1 MCHESRSF
9 TQGHRDNL
17 SAQSPDNLPAQP
29 TANSIDGASP
39 VQSRARKLEKEI
51 LEMESDVEA
60 DVDSD
65 VVVLDVGAVGA
76 RVGSRGQPGLED
88 FLNSPSPFKT

>member
-29 TANSIDGASP
+29 TANSIGGASP
-39 VQSRARKLEKEI
+39 IQSRARKLEEVLLEI
-51 LEMESDVEA
+51 ESDVVEG
-60 DVDSD
+60 DVEGD
-65 VVVLDVGAVGA
+65 VAVLDVRV
-76 RVGSRGQPGLED
+76 VGSRGQPGLED

>member
-29 TANSIDGASP
+29 TANSIGGASP
-39 VQSRARKLEKEI
+39 IQSRARKLEEVLLEI
-51 LEMESDVEA
+51 ESDVVEG
-60 DVDSD
+60 DVEGD
-65 VVVLDVGAVGA
+65 VAVLDVRV
-76 RVGSRGQPGLED
+76 VGSRGQPGLED
-88 FLNSPSPFKT
+88 FLNSPSPF